1 MDERIDLT
9 DNRDF
14 RDKPEL
20 RSSNIIAKHKQDVLW
35 KHVSKKLQKIR
46 EESCNKKITLNAG
59 SLYISEEYD
68 TIDNKMTCD
77 RCGRRFVINDS
88 MLCSKCDAEVSAEIY
103 RHLGIDTHLT
113 RLT

>member
-20 RSSNIIAKHKQDVLW
+20 RSSDIITKHKQDALS

-59 SLYISEEYD
+59 SLCIEYD
-68 TIDNKMTCD
+68 TIDNKMTCS
-77 RCGRRFVINDS
+77 RCGRRFVMNDS